1 MIGTEIPMPYNII
14 LLPLEKFVKIADIF
28 SCNGKIC
35 ALECLQ
41 KLKRWGMDEQEIRM
55 ALCKRAVGFECD
67 EIVEEYIT
75 DEQGNSVLSKRKNT
89 KKFNPPDVTALR
101 FLLEQ
106 ISLSDDDLSKMTD
119 EQLLKEKKRLLS
131 LLKEEE
137 EKKNENA
144 NLQA

>member
-1 MIGTEIPMPYNII
+1 
-14 LLPLEKFVKIADIF
+14 
-28 SCNGKIC
+28 
-35 ALECLQ
+35 
-41 KLKRWGMDEQEIRM
+41 MDEQEIRM

-67 EIVEEYIT
+67 EIVEEYVT
-75 DEQGNSVLSKRKNT
+75 DEQGNSVLSKRKIT

-106 ISLSDDDLSKMTD
+106 SSLSDDDLSKMTD